1 VRASPDGTWEGAAL
15 PGPARGVYRRRMA
28 DSATSTPRLDVLV
41 IGGGPAGRAVA
52 GECAGRGLRTALVD
66 PQPDRPFTATYGCWA
81 AELPA
86 DLPAS
91 VVAARARGRAVAHRT
106 HALGWQYVVFDVPAL
121 RTHLDERLADVVVHA
136 ARATHSPGP
145 GRVALEGGG
154 DLTASVV
161 IDAAGRW
168 QPLGGRRPGRPGRP
182 ARAEAEQTAY
192 GVVVPAE
199 VAAPL
204 VPPGEALFM
213 DWRPDH
219 GEGGWPTFLYGIP
232 VGGGEVLLEETSLA
246 RRPGLPV
253 PVLRR
258 RLLARLARHGIR
270 VPPDARTET
279 VRFPVDHP
287 RHDSPGV
294 LGFGAA
300 APLVHP
306 ATGFSLAAA
315 LELAGPVADAVAAHL
330 PAGPEAALAA
340 AREIVWPRTARAV
353 HGFRRIGLEA
363 LLRMPPDEVPG
374 FFDVFFDLPERQRW
388 AYLTG
393 RDDLSGTVATMGG
406 LFAASGWRLRRR
418 LVVPAVLPPLR
429 ANDEPA
435 GPS

>member
-1 VRASPDGTWEGAAL
+1 M
-15 PGPARGVYRRRMA
+15 PGPAGGVYRLRMA
-28 DSATSTPRLDVLV
+28 DSPTSTPRLDVLV
-41 IGGGPAGRAVA
+41 VGGGPAGRAVA
-52 GECAGRGLRTALVD
+52 GACAGRGLRTGLVD

-81 AELPA
+81 DELPLG
-86 DLPAS
+86 LPDS

-106 HALGWQYVVFDVPAL
+106 HALGWEYAVFDVPAL
-121 RTHLDERLADVVVHA
+121 RAHLDECLADVAVHA

-154 DLTASVV
+154 ELTASVV

-168 QPLGGRRPGRPGRP
+168 QPLGGRRSARTTRT

-204 VPPGEALFM
+204 VPAGEALFM
-213 DWRPDH
+213 DWRSDH

-258 RLLARLARHGIR
+258 RLFARLARHGIH

-306 ATGFSLAAA
+306 ATGFSIAAA
-315 LELAGPVADAVAAHL
+315 LGLAGPVADAVAAHL
-330 PAGPEAALAA
+330 DAGPEVALGA
-340 AREIVWPRTARAV
+340 ARAVVWPRRAKAV

-363 LLRMPPDEVPG
+363 LLRMPPQEVPG
-374 FFDVFFDLPERQRW
+374 FFDVFFELPEQQRW
-388 AYLTG
+388 DYLTG
-393 RDDLSGTVATMGG
+393 RDDLPGTIRTMAG
-406 LFAASGWRLRRR
+406 LFAASDWRLRRR

-429 ANDEPA
+429 ANQEPA
-435 GPS
+435 AP

>member
-1 VRASPDGTWEGAAL
+1 M

-106 HALGWQYVVFDVPAL
+106 HALGWQYAVFDVPAL

-145 GRVALEGGG
+145 GRVALKGGG

-168 QPLGGRRPGRPGRP
+168 QPLGGRPPGRPRP
-182 ARAEAEQTAY
+182 PPPAPAPHTPNR
-192 GVVVPAE
+192 GVEPAPL
-199 VAAPL
+199 AAPPDRRL
-204 VPPGEALFM
+204 LATLRVR
-213 DWRPDH
+213 RPDH
-219 GEGGWPTFLYGIP
+219 GEGGWPTFLYGVP

-315 LELAGPVADAVAAHL
+315 LRLAGPVADAVVAHL
-330 PAGPEAALAA
+330 DAGPDAGPEAA
-340 AREIVWPRTARAV
+340 RDVVWPPQAKAV

-363 LLRMPPDEVPG
+363 LLRMPPNEVPG
-374 FFDVFFDLPERQRW
+374 FFDVFFELPEQQRW
-388 AYLTG
+388 DYLTG
-393 RDDLSGTVATMGG
+393 REDLPGTIRTMAG

-429 ANDEPA
+429 ANDETA
-435 GPS
+435 VATRRSRR